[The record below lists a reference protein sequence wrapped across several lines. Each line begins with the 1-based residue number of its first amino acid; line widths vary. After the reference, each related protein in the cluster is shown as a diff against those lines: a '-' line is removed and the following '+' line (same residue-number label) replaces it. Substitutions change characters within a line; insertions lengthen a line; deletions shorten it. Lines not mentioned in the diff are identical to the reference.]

1 MADSQYL
8 AFRRVEPDI
17 SGGPDE
23 LTCGQIEL
31 PVERSRAERDAR
43 KSRATMHHVEH
54 YRPIMVRSVKDIFDR
69 IGSHRWLPQTHS
81 CYLWEACPLASAARA
96 IVMVGTKQFDHD
108 TVVDRAMMLFWRRG
122 YGGTSIQDLEK
133 ATRLRRG
140 SLYNAFGDKQGL
152 FVAALK
158 RYETTVGQER
168 IEQLS
173 NPDPY
178 RAIEGFLGTL
188 VAQMSDP
195 SRPRGCLHTNT
206 SLELPYAP
214 DEVLRIIAERTA
226 GIEGAIY
233 VVLRRAQAEGI
244 LDAAADARALARFYL
259 GVAKGIGVLHKVFGD
274 ASALR
279 DIVKIAMSKWP

>member
-1 MADSQYL
+1 LRQSNGTAGRDKHN
-8 AFRRVEPDI
+8 RVTQRI
-17 SGGPDE
+17 
-23 LTCGQIEL
+23 
-31 PVERSRAERDAR
+31 SRAVPGKKAEG
-43 KSRATMHHVEH
+43 
-54 YRPIMVRSVKDIFDR
+54 II
-69 IGSHRWLPQTHS
+69 
-81 CYLWEACPLASAARA
+81 
-96 IVMVGTKQFDHD
+96 MVGTKQFDHD
-108 TVVDRAMMLFWRRG
+108 TVVDRAMMLFWLRG

-158 RYETTVGQER
+158 RYESTVGHER
-168 IEQLS
+168 IKQLS

-178 RAIEGFLGTL
+178 RAIEGFLNTL
-188 VAQMSDP
+188 VTQMSEP

-206 SLELPYAP
+206 SLEFPNAP

-233 VVLRRAQAEGI
+233 VVLRRAQAEVVV
-244 LDAAADARALARFYL
+244 DPAVDARALARFYL
-259 GVAKGIGVLHKVFGD
+259 AVAKGITVLHKVFGD

-279 DIVKIAMSKWP
+279 DIVKIAMSKWPSPEYKRAGARKRNVRA